1 MVSGTGPLVKVFVDS
16 SVLFAAALSAKGSAR
31 ELILHAIKG
40 EFSLYISPLVL
51 EEVKRNLTRKAP
63 AALPAFDSFR
73 NLFTHIVD
81 PATPLVRRVAEV
93 VEVKDAPIVAAAMTA
108 PVDYLASYDQ
118 KHLLKQK
125 DIILTTFG
133 VVVVTPDEVLNANQ

>member
-108 PVDYLASYDQ
+108 AVDYLASYDQ